1 MSIDHGTIVPAA
13 GATLRPT
20 TEGLCLKIMKR
31 SPKFLTVAAAT
42 TLLLTLGASGAS
54 AHVSVNP
61 DTTTAGSYALL
72 TFGVPHG
79 CGESPTTKVSI
90 QIPEPITSVTP
101 TVNPGW
107 DVEKV
112 MVTLAT
118 PIDDGHGGQLTE
130 RVGEIVY
137 TAKAPLPDGYRD
149 ALVLSTRLPDAVGE
163 TLVFPTVQTCQEGES
178 AWIQVAADGEDP
190 HDLELPAP
198 TVTVTEAEAHGA
210 VETVSDEAGSSDD
223 SADDAGSSDGPSA
236 LPLVLSGVALVLGAA
251 GLVLG
256 GAAFAR
262 RSKA

>member
-1 MSIDHGTIVPAA
+1 
-13 GATLRPT
+13 
-20 TEGLCLKIMKR
+20 MKR
-31 SPKFLTVAAAT
+31 PLQLLTVAAAT
-42 TLLLTLGASGAS
+42 TTLLALGASGAS
-54 AHVSVNP
+54 AHVSVDP

-79 CGESPTTKVSI
+79 CGESATTKVSI

-137 TAKAPLPDGYRD
+137 TARAPLPDGYRD
-149 ALVLSTRLPDAVGE
+149 ALVLSTKLPDTVGE

-178 AWIQVAADGEDP
+178 AWVQVAAEGEDP
-190 HDLELPAP
+190 HDLDLPAP
-198 TVTVTEAEAHGA
+198 VLTVTAAEDEAAHGDT
-210 VETVSDEAGSSDD
+210 ETVSDESATVEAVAAPAEPSST
-223 SADDAGSSDGPSA
+223 
-236 LPLVLSGVALVLGAA
+236 PLVLSWVAVVLGAA
-251 GLVLG
+251 GLALG
-256 GAAFAR
+256 GAAFVRGR
-262 RSKA
+262 RSQG

>member
-1 MSIDHGTIVPAA
+1 
-13 GATLRPT
+13 
-20 TEGLCLKIMKR
+20 MKR
-31 SPKFLTVAAAT
+31 SSKILTVAAAT
-42 TLLLTLGASGAS
+42 TTFLALGASGAS

-61 DTTTAGSYALL
+61 DTTSAGSYALL

-90 QIPEPITSVTP
+90 QIPEPIARVTP

-112 MVTLAT
+112 MVALDT

-149 ALVLSTRLPDAVGE
+149 ALVLSTKLPDTVGD
-163 TLVFPTVQTCQEGES
+163 TLVFPTVQTCQDGES
-178 AWIQVAADGEDP
+178 AWAQVAAEGQDP

-198 TVTVTEAEAHGA
+198 ALTITEAVDEDGEVAP
-210 VETVSDEAGSSDD
+210 VSDTSASDASAADD
-223 SADDAGSSDGPSA
+223 SAGEADSAGAAS
-236 LPLVLSGVALVLGAA
+236 LPLVLSAGALVLGAA

-262 RSKA
+262 RGGAPRG